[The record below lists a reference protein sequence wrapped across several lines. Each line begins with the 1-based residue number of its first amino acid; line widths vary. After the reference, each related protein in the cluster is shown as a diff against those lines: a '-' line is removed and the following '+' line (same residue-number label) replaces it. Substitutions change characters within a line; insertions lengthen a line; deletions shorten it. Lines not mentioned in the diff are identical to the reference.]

1 MVRDPFTSDLIQ
13 PINRIPFERGLELAR
28 QFRVDD
34 VLRPLFDFVP
44 SEDQILNQPPP
55 QTRPSSRRNTNNSTT
70 TNLNAIPSSES
81 RVNYIEPSNKR
92 IKMDSTQT
100 FVDSPENQTRDLYV
114 EEPDFGEQQQQFFEF
129 HESKLYP
136 HSPHM
141 PLHPYQNYYNIDPY
155 GIHHQFSNHHMPMET
170 PHIAAAAENSAER
183 HRASIM
189 SLFLNHGTH
198 SPDLVLSSHTLM
210 APDFDINLILD
221 DQGHTAL
228 HWASALANVKLIPS
242 LLQKGARLDFL
253 NYAGESA
260 LIRSVMVSHNY
271 EQQSFMDLLSV
282 SKDIICI
289 PDKKNRTVLHH
300 ICLSAS
306 SKMRVNSCIY
316 YMHCILGF
324 YAKSVHDE
332 AVSSEM
338 VHSDNQNSLSNRFR
352 SILNVVDIC
361 GDTAVNIASRLGNR
375 HLFDLLVE
383 AGADVSIPNYAT
395 LKPSDYGFE
404 ALVIYH
410 FIYLKTL
417 LDSIFDAYQRFSSTN
432 SSHDHCLV
440 SKYKKR
446 PGKWYL
452 NYIRL

>member
-1 MVRDPFTSDLIQ
+1 
-13 PINRIPFERGLELAR
+13 
-28 QFRVDD
+28 
-34 VLRPLFDFVP
+34 
-44 SEDQILNQPPP
+44 
-55 QTRPSSRRNTNNSTT
+55 
-70 TNLNAIPSSES
+70 
-81 RVNYIEPSNKR
+81 
-92 IKMDSTQT
+92 MDSTHT
-100 FVDSPENQTRDLYV
+100 YVESPEHQHRDLYLDDTV
-114 EEPDFGEQQQQFFEF
+114 GFGGEQQQFFEF
-129 HESKLYP
+129 HEPKIYAPP
-136 HSPHM
+136 HHPSNLHM
-141 PLHPYQNYYNIDPY
+141 HHYQAYYNVDPY
-155 GIHHQFSNHHMPMET
+155 GLHHQFNNHHMSASGN

-189 SLFLNHGTH
+189 SLFLNQAGGTNGDH
-198 SPDLVLSSHTLM
+198 ANEDLVLSPHTMM

-271 EQQSFMDLLSV
+271 DSQSFLDLLSLL
-282 SKDIICI
+282 KDIICI

-306 SKMRVNSCIY
+306 SKGRVNSCIY
-316 YMHCILGF
+316 YMQCILEF
-324 YAKSVHDE
+324 YANSVHDE

-338 VHSDNQNSLSNRFR
+338 VHSDHQNSLSSRFR
-352 SILNVVDIC
+352 SILNIVDIC

-404 ALVIYH
+404 ALVFVFVQLVVCLLSFLLSFMQPCRI
-410 FIYLKTL
+410 TL
-417 LDSIFDAYQRFSSTN
+417 HPKLLLYWPLYCTLASRRTKKM
-432 SSHDHCLV
+432 V
-440 SKYKKR
+440 SCGTYS
-446 PGKWYL
+446 
-452 NYIRL
+452 